1 MIATYRVLY
10 SFARLADALLINF
23 VANVILKMTGHLGF
37 PNPRVDMSTLR
48 AALDAFSNAVT
59 AALAGGRQLTA
70 AKNQARD
77 TLLMLLRQE
86 GSYVQSVAGEDLALL
101 LSSGFEAS
109 SKNRAQIPLP
119 QPVIERIDNPQS
131 TMLAVTVSLLATGR
145 AYEVRIKDGA
155 NGWTTVGVF
164 TYSRSILVTNLT
176 PGTVYTVQVRG
187 IGGSLGYSD
196 WSDPVSHMA
205 M

>member
-1 MIATYRVLY
+1 LSIVRTDPFL
-10 SFARLADALLINF
+10 FLLE
-23 VANVILKMTGHLGF
+23 T
-37 PNPRVDMSTLR
+37 
-48 AALDAFSNAVT
+48 FSDAVT
-59 AALAGGRQLTA
+59 TAVAGGRQLTA
-70 AKNQARD
+70 VKNQAREA
-77 TLLMLLRQE
+77 LLTLLRQE
-86 GSYVQSVAGEDLALL
+86 GSYVQSVAGDDLALL

-109 SKNRAQIPLP
+109 SKNRTQIPLP

-131 TMLAVTVSLLATGR
+131 TMLAITVSLLATGR
-145 AYEVRIKDGA
+145 AYEVRIKHGA
-155 NGWTTVGVF
+155 NDWTTVGVF

>member
-10 SFARLADALLINF
+10 SFARLADALLIAF
-23 VANVILKMTGHLGF
+23 VANVILKMTGNVGF
-37 PNPRVDMSTLR
+37 QNPRVDMPAMRT
-48 AALDAFSNAVT
+48 ALETFSNAVT

-70 AKNQARD
+70 AKNQAREA
-77 TLLMLLRQE
+77 LLTLLRQE

-109 SKNRAQIPLP
+109 SKNRTQIPLA

-131 TMLAVTVSLLATGR
+131 TMLAVTVSLLLTAR
-145 AYEVRIKDGA
+145 AYEVRIKNGA
-155 NGWTTVGVF
+155 NDWTTVGVF

-196 WSDPVSHMA
+196 WSDPVTHMA